1 MTGYV
6 KRQARTRA
14 TRIDAARL
22 PAVHLE
28 AARNAGLVDRSAPF
42 TALLL
47 AAVLG
52 LGSLLTPARAERADR
67 QRPIHVES
75 DRMSADDLNQVA
87 IFSGRVVVV
96 QGTFVLCADQ
106 VTMRQDKAG
115 NQNALAIGTPAT
127 FREKRDGVDEW
138 IEGEATRIEYD
149 TRTETLELFNRA
161 RVTREKDEVRGNF
174 ISWNSRTE
182 VVRVQDQRES
192 STAPTSRESR
202 VSAVFQP
209 RAQAPQA
216 SPAGDARTQP
226 APIPGRTP
234 LTLQSAADPGR
245 AGTAGAATA
254 AAPMPPGC
262 RAPTSR

>member
-1 MTGYV
+1 MMEPI
-6 KRQARTRA
+6 KTRA
-14 TRIDAARL
+14 GTEL
-22 PAVHLE
+22 PRDEGAFGRSVRGTVLLVL
-28 AARNAGLVDRSAPF
+28 AGLGLAGLVP
-42 TALLL
+42 
-47 AAVLG
+47 AAH
-52 LGSLLTPARAERADR
+52 AERADR
-67 QRPIHVES
+67 QRPINVES
-75 DRMSADDLNQVA
+75 DRMTADDLNQVA

-138 IEGEATRIEYD
+138 IEGEAARIEYD
-149 TRTETLELFNRA
+149 TRSETLELFDRA

-182 VVRVQDQRES
+182 VVRVQDQREPT
-192 STAPTSRESR
+192 TATTTREGR

-216 SPAGDARTQP
+216 TEGRAQQAP
-226 APIPGRTP
+226 APTRAP
-234 LTLQSAADPGR
+234 LTLQSASEPGR
-245 AGTAGAATA
+245 TNTGATSTAGAPVA
-254 AAPMPPGC
+254 PGC
-262 RAPTSR
+262 RAPVGR